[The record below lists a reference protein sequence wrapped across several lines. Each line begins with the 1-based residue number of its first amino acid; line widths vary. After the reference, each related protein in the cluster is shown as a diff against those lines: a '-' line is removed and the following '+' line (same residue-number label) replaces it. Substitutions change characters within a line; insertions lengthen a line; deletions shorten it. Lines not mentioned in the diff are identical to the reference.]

1 MINDHDILPFP
12 QYMCA
17 REIGL

>member
-1 MINDHDILPFP
+1 MINDHDILPFS